1 MSNSENNAP
10 TTILDP
16 KAVAAAGEAI
26 VDPVDPTATEDT
38 NGRGEEEAPV
48 EAKKVDWEAEAKH
61 HSTAIDYLNLDSNKI
76 ETVENTHGEKF
87 GLILRNLQEK
97 LQGVFGPSITVLPD
111 NDKFNLVSLD
121 QLTPKG
127 LYKCFMRDND
137 FSIIV
142 NVEGYTATTDYI
154 STCSRDEMAAAFDA
168 EGFDADAW
176 VDDFVI
182 KNNVCK
188 QVAEFIRKATSHI
201 RENIADGYVVA

>member
-1 MSNSENNAP
+1 MSNSENSIIAP
-10 TTILDP
+10 TTTDEIIADRP
-16 KAVAAAGEAI
+16 A
-26 VDPVDPTATEDT
+26 PVDT
-38 NGRGEEEAPV
+38 NGRSEEEAP
-48 EAKKVDWEAEAKH
+48 AKTKKVDWEAETKRHA
-61 HSTAIDYLNLDSNKI
+61 AVFDCFDLDSDKI
-76 ETVENTHGEKF
+76 ETVENIHGEKF